1 MNSVYCNVQYT
12 VQFICITIVSG
23 FCIGNVLFMFGTLKE
38 NATVF
43 SYVFAFF
50 TSAAD

>member
-12 VQFICITIVSG
+12 VQFIRITIVSG
-23 FCIGNVLFMFGTLKE
+23 ICIDNVLRIFGTLKE

-43 SYVFAFF
+43 AYVYVFF
-50 TSAAD
+50 TSVAD